1 MLRGVVDS
9 LEEDW
14 AVIVLDDGQRLD
26 WPRSSLPP
34 DVSAG
39 MAVTLNVSQATA
51 SAEAVAEGVWIGKVG
66 QRRGVSAQAA
76 GVPILLGD
84 QTLRW
89 PEAEALQA
97 GQTVAVRMAV
107 DDEDTAA
114 RRRRV
119 RALLD
124 DIFG

>member
-9 LEEDW
+9 LEGEW

-26 WPRSSLPP
+26 WPRSNLPP
-34 DVSAG
+34 EVSAG
-39 MAVTLNVSQATA
+39 VAVTLDVSRATA
-51 SAEAVAEGVWIGKVG
+51 SAEAAAGGVWMGKVG
-66 QRRGVSAQAA
+66 RCRRVSAQAA

-97 GQTVAVRMAV
+97 GQTVAVRITV